1 MVNSHPPTRF
11 PISFLLYMTVTGKS
25 AMEPAE
31 VNRSNDVPKVFHF
44 SLAEFQQEIKQF
56 FVIVICLFENLIGLK
71 GRSS

>member
-1 MVNSHPPTRF
+1 
-11 PISFLLYMTVTGKS
+11 
-25 AMEPAE
+25 MEPAE
-31 VNRSNDVPKVFHF
+31 VNRSNDVPKVSYF